1 MKTRTNHQEQIN
13 DAIDAA
19 KIAKDVATNA
29 ATVAQA
35 VIDKAEKTAE
45 KVLLF
50 AQTMEYIQRD
60 IAEIKEK
67 LDNKYVTKEEF
78 NTVKIIVYGMISIIV
93 IGVLAAIVI
102 SVIPNFQLK

>member
-1 MKTRTNHQEQIN
+1 MKRTNHQEQIN

-35 VIDKAEKTAE
+35 VVDKAEKTAE

-50 AQTMEYIQRD
+50 AQTMEYIQKD